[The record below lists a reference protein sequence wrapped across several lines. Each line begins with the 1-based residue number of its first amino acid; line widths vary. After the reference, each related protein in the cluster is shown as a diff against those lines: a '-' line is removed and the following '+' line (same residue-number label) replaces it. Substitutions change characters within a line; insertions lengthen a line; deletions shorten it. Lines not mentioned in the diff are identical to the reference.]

1 MSNPPQFIKQEAEPL
16 FPNILYNRPVTRSGA
31 GRLLLL
37 GGHSGE
43 FSLPAAIQQ
52 LALAAGVGECRVL
65 LPDVLAKFLGGAP
78 GTFFAPATSSGSLS
92 REALGRILELSEEAD
107 AVALGA
113 SLSNNSN
120 TTMLLDK
127 LVAEIERPLIV
138 FDEALTSLGAGITA
152 VTDNPDALIIV
163 TMAEA
168 FKICGHLQVPI
179 HIRPDAGLINKL
191 EIVQDLKAASRCGY
205 AVYGTEI
212 IVAADTELIVTPM
225 NYRLSLVPALFYSVL
240 GTFWLQNR
248 ANRRA
253 GLATAAYLISQLGP
267 SIGATDRPVVADL
280 AVALDK
286 ELNKDQ
292 F

>member
-16 FPNILYNRPVTRSGA
+16 FPNILYNRPITRTGA
-31 GRLLLL
+31 GRLLLP

-52 LALAAGVGECRVL
+52 LALAAGVGECQVV

-78 GTFFAPATSSGSLS
+78 GTFFAASTSSGSLG
-92 REALGRILELSEEAD
+92 REALGRILELSEEVD

-120 TTMLLDK
+120 TTILLDR
-127 LVAEIERPLIV
+127 LIAEIARPLIV
-138 FDEALTSLGAGITA
+138 FDEALSSLGASIAT
-152 VTDNPDALIIV
+152 VTNNPDALIII

-179 HIRPDAGLINKL
+179 HIRRDAGLMNKL
-191 EIVQDLKAASRCGY
+191 EIVQDLKAASRCQY
-205 AVYGTEI
+205 VVYGTEI
-212 IVAADTELIVTPM
+212 IVAADTELIVTPI
-225 NYRLSLVPALFYSVL
+225 NYRLSLVPALFYAVL
-240 GTFWLQNR
+240 STFWLQNR
-248 ANRRA
+248 TNHRA
-253 GLATAAYLISQLGP
+253 GLATAAYLISRLGP
-267 SIGATDRPVVADL
+267 SIGATDRPAVSDL
-280 AVALDK
+280 AAALDQ
-286 ELNKDQ
+286 ELNKEQ